1 MLPLQKW
8 YASKHNITALTN
20 IQFYNEDEA
29 KKYTFKYLPT
39 IPPFSPNLIKYQ
51 HTYYRDSK
59 SACRESFRTPYT
71 G

>member
-39 IPPFSPNLIKYQ
+39 IPPFSPNLIKY
-51 HTYYRDSK
+51 
-59 SACRESFRTPYT
+59 
-71 G
+71 